1 MNESTLVE
9 INEQINY
16 TMYTG
21 NKWSFMMKWIMLMC
35 VGLLTAGCCCNNVG
49 VVTYRQVAVVPV
61 VSFRQVAVAPVI
73 EPVIYSY
80 SEPLDVTTT
89 TIDFY

>member
-1 MNESTLVE
+1 
-9 INEQINY
+9 
-16 TMYTG
+16 MYTG

-35 VGLLTAGCCCNNVG
+35 IGLLTAGCCCNNVG
-49 VVTYRQVAVVPV
+49 VVTFRQAAFVPVVPV
-61 VSFRQVAVAPVI
+61 VPFRQVVVAPVV
-73 EPVIYSY
+73 EPVVYSY